1 MKLRIKVTADKT
13 TRVVETSLGIII
25 QWERKY
31 KKRAGDLAAGFA
43 VEDLAFLAWASL
55 KKEGGQIA
63 EFDKW
68 CEALDD
74 LEVVDSEESH
84 PTDGAVTAG
93 S

>member
-1 MKLRIKVTADKT
+1 MKLKIKVTAGNA
-13 TRVVETSLGIII
+13 TRVVETSLGTIV

-43 VEDLAFLAWASL
+43 VEDLAFLAWASM

-63 EFDKW
+63 EFDTW
-68 CEALDD
+68 IDSLDD
-74 LEVVDSEESH
+74 LEVVESQESH
-84 PTDGAVTAG
+84 PTGGAVTDA

>member
-1 MKLRIKVTADKT
+1 MKLKIKVTAGNA
-13 TRVVETSLGIII
+13 TRIVETSLGIIV

-43 VEDLAFLAWASL
+43 VEDLAFLAWASM
-55 KKEGGQIA
+55 KREGGQIA
-63 EFDKW
+63 EFDTW
-68 CEALDD
+68 LEQLDD

-84 PTDGAVTAG
+84 PTVGAVTAA

>member
-1 MKLRIKVTADKT
+1 MKLKIKVTAGNA
-13 TRVVETSLGIII
+13 TRVVETSLGTII

-43 VEDLAFLAWASL
+43 VEDLAFLAWASM

-63 EFDKW
+63 DFDTW
-68 CEALDD
+68 VEALDD
-74 LEVVDSEESH
+74 LEVVDSEESF
-84 PTDGAVTAG
+84 PTGGAVTDA